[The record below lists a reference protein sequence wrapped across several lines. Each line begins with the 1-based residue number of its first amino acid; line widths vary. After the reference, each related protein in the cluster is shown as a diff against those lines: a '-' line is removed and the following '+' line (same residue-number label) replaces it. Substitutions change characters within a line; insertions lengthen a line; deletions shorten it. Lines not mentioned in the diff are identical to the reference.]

1 MFMFLKYN
9 LAFLLML
16 MAVSQYLLSQP
27 IAATQ
32 YWHGKE
38 RTIRYHPEG
47 TDFVITNGDR
57 RFTRA
62 LYGTNT
68 AFRVEAGDLPEFAL
82 YMPGM
87 GGNLK
92 FGLISKDTSKWLIQ
106 AKKITARYRPG
117 SMIYDIEDG
126 LLGNGKL
133 HLVMLAMADAEGVI
147 VKVQF
152 ENVQNAVEL
161 FWAFGGSSGKKFS
174 RDGDMGP
181 DPESSFY
188 LKPEYCKDN
197 RYEINGNSF
206 TLKYGTGEILS
217 EEDRYEIKQ
226 LPIANEKGKSK
237 KEKEQ
242 SLVGIFPAVS
252 ILKIGDATQQS
263 SPRAFFLSG
272 ASGTPALV
280 GKLQV
285 KNKEVSYFAIQN
297 ATTERQ
303 LTVAEIPVL
312 FNAAEEARKKLADR
326 IEVKTPDPYINTVGG
341 ALAMAADAIWEAP
354 SYLHGSIG
362 WRMRLNGWRGPYTGD
377 PLGWHDRA
385 RLHFR
390 SYALSQLTSPDTGK
404 VVADTAL
411 HLARQL
417 EKLGTSVFSKGY
429 ISRNPGGDFRAHH
442 YDMNLVFIDELLW
455 HFQWTGDL
463 DFAKEMW
470 PVLQSHLAWEKRNFD
485 KDGDGLY
492 DAYAAIWASDAL
504 EYSGGGVTH
513 SSAYNYRANK
523 KAAEIARLIG
533 EDARPYDAEAAKI
546 LTALNTKLWM
556 PAKGWYAEYK
566 DLLGNQLLH
575 PAAALWTVYHSID
588 SDVPDAFQ
596 AYQTLRYVDA
606 MIPHIPV
613 KAKGL
618 EDGYYT
624 LSTTNWMP
632 YEWSLNNVAM
642 AEVLHT
648 SLANWEAGRNEEAF
662 KLWKSEILESM
673 YLGGSP
679 GNIVQISYYDAIRGE
694 AYRDFGDPI
703 GMLSRT
709 LVEGLFGI
717 LPDAL
722 NGQLTIK
729 PGLPAVWKAASLH
742 IPDIHL
748 DFNRKG
754 SMETYTITPFFQK
767 QMRLKLLLKAYADS
781 VEEVWINDRKSGWK
795 NVDSAV
801 SEPMI
806 EINSEPADHYMVKIV
821 WKGDMPDTIR
831 QNRVVTDDY
840 SLKLQFSHA
849 VIQKVFDPQKVWKD
863 VQIKGGYLQGVV
875 IGALGSRT
883 AFVQVKQGELEWWQP
898 INIDIKQPLTVVEP
912 PQQLKNSLQFRVQN
926 NTEAPMRGV
935 LEVNGN
941 YAVKVDMAASSVS
954 DLINVPVQ
962 KIIPGSNELSYSW
975 DGHLFQGN
983 VINWRVDNL
992 KGTDLEPVNLNPYFN
1007 DFVTQIFRNQYLSPR
1022 PTSPTLQLPTQG
1034 IGEWTYPLRTTVID
1048 DGGLRRLAGSAGMI
1062 TLPQGISFSTPGDS
1076 LKKNILFT
1084 SQWDNYP
1091 YQAVVPLTGKA
1102 SHAYFLVAGS
1112 TNPMQSR
1119 LTNGAIVIQYTDG
1132 STDSL
1137 LLKNPET
1144 WWPIEQNYLEDGYA
1158 FQINSVRPV
1167 RVHLKTG
1174 KVVSDYDNSMNQY
1187 NGKMIDGGAATVF
1200 DLPLDADKTLRSL
1213 TIKTLANDV
1222 VIGLMSATLLRPYDR
1237 VKK

>member
-1 MFMFLKYN
+1 MFIFLKYK
-9 LAFLLML
+9 LSFLILL
-16 MAVSQYLLSQP
+16 AVSQQLLSQVISP
-27 IAATQ
+27 EP

-38 RTIRYHPEG
+38 RIVRYHPEG
-47 TDFVITNGDR
+47 TDFVITNGER

-92 FGLISKDTSKWLIQ
+92 FGLIGKDTSKWLIHV
-106 AKKITARYRPG
+106 KKITARYRPG
-117 SMIYDIEDG
+117 SMIYDIEDD

-133 HLVMLAMADAEGVI
+133 HLTVLAMADAEGVI
-147 VKVQF
+147 VKVAF
-152 ENVQNAVEL
+152 ENVQHAVEL
-161 FWAFGGSSGKKFS
+161 FWAFGGSSGKKFA

-197 RYEINGNSF
+197 RYEINGNAF

-217 EEDRYEIKQ
+217 EEDRYEVKH
-226 LPIANEKGKSK
+226 LPAANEKEKSK
-237 KEKEQ
+237 KGKEQ
-242 SLVGIFPAVS
+242 SLLGMFPPASVV
-252 ILKIGDATQQS
+252 KIGDAAQQN
-263 SPRAFFLSG
+263 SPQSFFLSG
-272 ASGTPALV
+272 ASATPAIV
-280 GKLQV
+280 GKLQI
-285 KNKEVSYFAIQN
+285 KNKEDTYFAIQN
-297 ATTERQ
+297 AVTARK
-303 LTVAEIPVL
+303 LTVAEMPVV
-312 FNAAEEARKKLADR
+312 FKTAEEAREKLADR
-326 IEVKTPDPYINTVGG
+326 IVVKTPDPYINTVGG

-390 SYALSQLTSPDTGK
+390 SYALSQLTSPDSGK

-429 ISRNPGGDFRAHH
+429 ISRNPGGDFRPHH

-463 DFAKEMW
+463 DFVKEMW

-523 KAAEIARLIG
+523 KAAAIARLIG
-533 EDARPYDAEAAKI
+533 KDDKPYEAEATKI
-546 LTALNTKLWM
+546 LNALNSKLWM

-566 DLLGNQLLH
+566 DLLGGQLLH

-596 AYQTLRYVDA
+596 SYQTVRYVDA

-613 KAKGL
+613 QAKGL

-679 GNIVQISYYDAIRGE
+679 GNIGQISFYDANRGE

-703 GMLSRT
+703 GIMSRT

-722 NGQLTIK
+722 NGQLTIR
-729 PGLPAVWKAASLH
+729 PGFPAAWNSASLH

-748 DFNRKG
+748 DFNRVG
-754 SMETYTITPFFQK
+754 ATETYTISPLFQK
-767 QMRLKLLLKAYADS
+767 QLRLKLLLKAYADS
-781 VEEVWINDRKSGWK
+781 VKEVWINNRKSAWK

-801 SEPMI
+801 GEPII
-806 EINSEPADHYMVKIV
+806 EINSEPADQYLVKII
-821 WKGDMPDTIR
+821 WKGDKPDTIQ
-831 QNRVVTDDY
+831 QNKIVTEGSDC
-840 SLKLQFSHA
+840 KLHFSHA
-849 VIQKVFDPQKVWKD
+849 VIAKVFDPQQVWKR
-863 VQIKGGYLQGVV
+863 VQINGSDLQAVV
-875 IGALGSRT
+875 SGTLGSRT
-883 AFVQVKQGELEWWQP
+883 AFVQLKQGELKWWQP
-898 INIDIKQPLTVVEP
+898 VNMDCKEPLTVVEP
-912 PQQLKNSLQFRVQN
+912 TEQSKNGLQFRLQN
-926 NTEAPMRGV
+926 NTSSPMQGILR
-935 LEVNGN
+935 LNDN
-941 YAVKVDMAASSVS
+941 YPMKLNILASSIS
-954 DLINVPVQ
+954 DLVKIPFQ
-962 KIIPGSNELSYSW
+962 QIIPGSNELSYLW
-975 DGHLFQGN
+975 NGRLFHKN
-983 VINWRVDNL
+983 IINWRVDNTNRA
-992 KGTDLEPVNLNPYFN
+992 GWEPVNLSPYFN
-1007 DFVTQIFRNQYLSPR
+1007 DYVTQIFRNQYLSPR
-1022 PTSPTLQLPTQG
+1022 PASPTLQLPTQG
-1034 IGEWTYPLRTTVID
+1034 ISEWTAPLKTFRVD
-1048 DGGLRRLAGSAGMI
+1048 DKGLRKLAGKAGVI
-1062 TLPQGISFSTPGDS
+1062 ILPQGIPFSTPGDS
-1076 LKKNILFT
+1076 LQKNIVFT

-1091 YQAVVPLTGKA
+1091 RQSVIPLTGKA
-1102 SHAYFLVAGS
+1102 SHAYFLMAGS

-1119 LTNGAIVIQYTDG
+1119 LTNGVITIQYTDG
-1132 STDSL
+1132 SSDSL
-1137 LLKNPET
+1137 VLKNPET
-1144 WWPIEQNYLEDGYA
+1144 WWPIEQDYLDDGYA
-1158 FQINSVRPV
+1158 FKINAVRPV

-1174 KVVSDYDNSMNQY
+1174 KIITDDNGMKQY

-1200 DLPLDADKTLRSL
+1200 DLPLQKNKTLLSL
-1213 TIKTLANDV
+1213 ILKTVANDV
-1222 VIGLMSATLLRPYDR
+1222 VIGLMSVTLLRP
-1237 VKK
+1237 